1 MKKQYLAW
9 GLAISLSIGTIFGN
23 SGISWAFEN
32 MNQDKTAN
40 VEKEESSFWDE
51 LGLLTPSNAT
61 ELMTSSNAATENTT
75 NKPTETTGLK
85 QQFVTEDGIIVEIDS
100 QDVILSEDTQI
111 QVKKVDLGSE
121 ITDSVRSSMQENQKE
136 LDQIYAY
143 DISFWSDGEEFEPSD
158 GVKVTFKLP
167 DTMTGE
173 QVDGS
178 EIFHVKDGEDVAE
191 FVPKTVE
198 GDQEISCQSVG
209 FSVYGIAVTQAEEW
223 IPIYTAEE
231 FVSIKNNLDGTYKL
245 MNDIDLSG
253 YVNEF
258 PLDGSD
264 KDIAFKGTLDG
275 NNHIITLNGEFNI
288 NNETP
293 NWTGSYT
300 KEFRW
305 RFGIFQNINAGV
317 VRNLKFDGELSFHD
331 TSIFSEAGSKWVSDI
346 ITLNV
351 LAYRIS
357 GNTEISNIDNRI
369 NICFDSVENVTGV
382 NIAPVA
388 FDVSGAK
395 VNNCINRGNIKVDL
409 REKKYGL
416 SFIQIGGVVGIPDR
430 GSNNITECINT
441 GNIFV
446 SSSIR
451 TTTNIG
457 GLVADASYGSDSTWK
472 LQIGKCANLGN
483 IDVTFG
489 TREDVQSCRQLSI
502 GGLVGTC
509 GQGTLLDC
517 YNSGKITVDVKEV
530 FDSSYYHDW
539 CRIGGIVGMY
549 WQVKLQNIYNS
560 QYTSGLKAKIK
571 GEHVYVG
578 EILGA
583 KGIMTNA
590 HLHERE
596 NVYYLNG
603 GTYSGDETEPVGTA
617 INEQDMEQQ
626 STFENFDFENVW
638 KMGEGE
644 YPYPVLQFQN
654 DVPQQPDNPDI
665 PDSDEQLGWVKFKNG
680 KVGYYIL
687 ENNQCQL
694 LKSGIYKLNYT
705 DQNGV
710 IFNGRWKFNENGYVM
725 TGMHDGL
732 YYCEDE
738 DGLYPYGMCIPDKGL
753 DGILKEEYNQS
764 HIRPSTVLSRYSF
777 ISTYMDDMNYFSYIL
792 SAKIDDGWMKLT
804 GDAFL
809 RLAKQLGFIDIDDI
823 NVEYLMT
830 ESNNRKILAKVLD
843 VKFAVEGEK
852 IDDSIELWTDPKV
865 VAKAWDEVKDE
876 RGYIKFIIE
885 KVSDALKNEEKYSD
899 SFNELAKEVKKK
911 ESNGEDAEEI
921 LGIVAAK
928 NYELFDTIMEQ
939 VNGWSDAL
947 RDHSEKISYLND
959 LEASIDKIDSGK
971 IKNIQNLKNAVSELR
986 NNYEERIKLQVFD
999 TCFAVI
1005 EQGNSWNEV
1014 LTGEKRPL
1022 TGWDFKENTKYNMS
1036 KVVADVIKDLG
1047 EGSLPLLKGL
1057 SKAITTIQTIDGRPE
1072 AVNTIAQTQM
1082 LYTVAYDVLREKEEK
1097 LLIDG
1102 DSESLADY
1110 LNAFEFMRCITILRY
1125 QNMKKVYDSIYSR
1138 DGLKQFKVDF
1148 LQKEIDKLQRITPL
1162 NYFEDE
1168 FASLTFAGSWDESG
1182 EKYYYATD
1190 GDERFYIENRW
1201 AYIDGKRYYF
1211 DQNGRVLVGTQKITD
1226 ETGEGEYYFST
1237 GDGSEHNKDHRGA
1250 MQTGPIEING
1260 KEYYYDSN
1268 SGVNRGRKVI
1278 NSRIEIGPKDYRYYG
1293 PDGAYDREKS
1303 GFSEVT
1309 DTDPNHKFYDKGG
1322 IRYATNCPVDIIIYD
1337 ENDNMVGKI
1346 VNDQV
1351 QNVTDDEIDVY
1362 VDSAG
1367 QKIVGVPQSGK
1378 YKLEIIARAA
1388 GTMDYSVAE
1397 FASDGSGLI
1406 GKTDYRAVTL
1416 NQADHFYGITESMF
1430 YNGEEH
1436 NSYRLLKENTEI
1448 ELAEYQDTLT
1458 SYLINASA
1466 EGHGTVEGSKAAIR
1480 GDFAKL
1486 TAKPDSGYRFVGW
1499 YDKDGN
1505 CVSKE
1510 LEFRFRVLEE
1520 QNFTA
1525 KFTVRGASDSGSD
1538 SSDDSDDTSY
1548 IPKRGVTGKWIKNEK
1563 GWWYQRIDGTWPHD
1577 EWCELEY
1584 LGRKEWY
1591 YFDKNGYV
1599 VTGWLKWNGCYFYLN
1614 PISDGWFGRME
1625 TGWKKIDGKWYYLE
1639 PVSGQNKGHLFVNTV
1654 TPDGY
1659 KVDSNGAWMK

>member
-32 MNQDKTAN
+32 TNQDKTAN
-40 VEKEESSFWDE
+40 VEKEESSLWDE
-51 LGLLTPSNAT
+51 LGLLTPSNAV

-85 QQFVTEDGIIVEIDS
+85 KQFTTEDGIIVEIDS
-100 QDVILSEDTQI
+100 QDVILPENTQI

-136 LDQIYAY
+136 LEQIYAY

-173 QVDGS
+173 QVDES

-209 FSVYGIAVTQAEEW
+209 FSVYGIAVAQAEEW
-223 IPIYTAEE
+223 IPIYTAGDLQN
-231 FVSIKNNLDGTYKL
+231 IQNDLAGNYKL
-245 MNDIDLSG
+245 MNDIDM
-253 YVNEF
+253 
-258 PLDGSD
+258 SD
-264 KDIAFKGTLDG
+264 FSWKSIGEDTKQKLRGFTGTLDG
-275 NNHIITLNGEFNI
+275 QNFSISNLSLKAGKSYRDSNLNIG
-288 NNETP
+288 
-293 NWTGSYT
+293 Y
-300 KEFRW
+300 
-305 RFGIFQNINAGV
+305 GIFTELLGTV
-317 VRNLKFDGELSFHD
+317 KNLK
-331 TSIFSEAGSKWVSDI
+331 
-346 ITLNV
+346 ITDSV
-351 LAYRIS
+351 F
-357 GNTEISNIDNRI
+357 EVDDDHISNNAISSIDVGI
-369 NICFDSVENVTGV
+369 LAASLTGGSVENCVVQNCEIDLRTTLEIPAMNVGTFAGKTSGTSFIKNCKADNSTIKGSTYSRLTLGGIAGSAYEISDSIFAGSINVVSSGNFSSASYVGGISGITRNQMKNCV
-382 NIAPVA
+382 N
-388 FDVSGAK
+388 S
-395 VNNCINRGNIKVDL
+395 GNITATA
-409 REKKYGL
+409 
-416 SFIQIGGVVGIPDR
+416 SSQIIAGGITGRASGMALPVSMCVNYEAVYTDSRLDR
-430 GSNNITECINT
+430 G
-441 GNIFV
+441 
-446 SSSIR
+446 
-451 TTTNIG
+451 
-457 GLVADASYGSDSTWK
+457 VA
-472 LQIGKCANLGN
+472 
-483 IDVTFG
+483 
-489 TREDVQSCRQLSI
+489 
-502 GGLVGTC
+502 
-509 GQGTLLDC
+509 
-517 YNSGKITVDVKEV
+517 
-530 FDSSYYHDW
+530 
-539 CRIGGIVGMY
+539 GGIVGELY
-549 WQVKLQNIYNS
+549 SSFVENCYNAGNVKVVTGYAGGIIGYDNQTTRSISRCYNIGS
-560 QYTSGLKAKIK
+560 
-571 GEHVYVG
+571 V
-578 EILGA
+578 
-583 KGIMTNA
+583 
-590 HLHERE
+590 
-596 NVYYLNG
+596 
-603 GTYSGDETEPVGTA
+603 ETESNDKKSYAGDIIGYTQNGVSAVTGTDGKVALLLRAVDKKCYYINTAVGNK
-617 INEQDMEQQ
+617 NERMDNVVKVTLSEMEEQ
-626 STFENFDFENVW
+626 STFEEFDFDNVW
-638 KMGEGE
+638 VMGEE
-644 YPYPVLQFQN
+644 TYPYPVLQFQN

-665 PDSDEQLGWVKFKNG
+665 PDSDEQLGWVKFENG
-680 KVGYYIL
+680 KVGYYIS
-687 ENNQCQL
+687 ENNQCHL
-694 LKSGIYKLNYT
+694 LKSCVRELNYT
-705 DQNGV
+705 DGNGV
-710 IFNGRWKFNENGYVM
+710 IFTGKWKFDENGYAI
-725 TGMHDGL
+725 TGIDKGL
-732 YYCEDE
+732 YYYDKE
-738 DGLYPYGMCIPDKGL
+738 DGVYPYGMCVPDKEV
-753 DGILKEEYNQS
+753 DEILKEEYDQF
-764 HIRPSTVLSRYSF
+764 HIRPSTVMSRYSF
-777 ISTYMDDMNYFSYIL
+777 ISTYMDDMNYLSYIL
-792 SAKIDDGWMKLT
+792 SAKIDDGWMRLT
-804 GDAFL
+804 GYVFQTL
-809 RLAKQLGFIDIDDI
+809 RKQRGYVDIDDI
-823 NVEYLMT
+823 NVEYLME
-830 ESNNRKILAKVLD
+830 ESNNRKILAQMMDL
-843 VKFAVEGEK
+843 KFPEQENTEAKPTPEAV
-852 IDDSIELWTDPKV
+852 V
-865 VAKAWDEVKDE
+865 NAWDEVIDE
-876 RGYIKFIIE
+876 VEYAEFIAE
-885 KVSDALKNEEKYSD
+885 KIADASKNEKKYSN
-899 SFNELAKEVKKK
+899 SFKKLAKEVKKK
-911 ESNGEDAEEI
+911 EDSGENNKKKI
-921 LGIVAAK
+921 LEGVGK
-928 NYELFDTIMEQ
+928 QSYETFKVIMEQ
-939 VNGWSDAL
+939 ANGWSDAL
-947 RDHSEKISYLND
+947 KDCSEKISYLNA
-959 LEASIDKIDSGK
+959 LEESINKIDSRK
-971 IKNIQNLKNAVSELR
+971 VQNIQKLKNAVSELKS
-986 NNYEERIKLQVFD
+986 NYKKQIKFQVLE
-999 TCFAVI
+999 TSFALI
-1005 EQGNSWNEV
+1005 EQANLWDEV
-1014 LTGEKRPL
+1014 VTGEKNPL
-1022 TGWDFKENTKYNMS
+1022 ADWTFTEDPKENPKYN
-1036 KVVADVIKDLG
+1036 VAKIATDVIKKSV
-1047 EGSLPLLKGL
+1047 EGGLPLLKTF
-1057 SKAITTIQTIDGRPE
+1057 SQAITTIQTIDGRPE
-1072 AVNTIAQTQM
+1072 AVNTIAQSQM
-1082 LYTVAYDVLREKEEK
+1082 LYTVAYDVLREKEDK
-1097 LLIDG
+1097 FLIDG
-1102 DSESLADY
+1102 NSENLADY
-1110 LNAFEFMRCITILRY
+1110 LNAFEFMRCITLLRY
-1125 QNMKKVYDSIYSR
+1125 QNMKAVYASIYNR
-1138 DGLKQFKVDF
+1138 DNLKQVKVDF
-1148 LQKEIDKLQRITPL
+1148 LQKEINKLQRISPL
-1162 NYFEDE
+1162 NYYENE
-1168 FASLTFAGSWDESG
+1168 FSPLTFAGSWDESG
-1182 EKYYYATD
+1182 EKYYYGTN

-1211 DQNGRVLVGTQKITD
+1211 DQNGRVLVGAQKIMD

-1237 GDGSEHNKDHRGA
+1237 GDGSEYNKDHRGA

-1367 QKIVGVPQSGK
+1367 QKIVGVPQNGK

-1388 GTMDYSVAE
+1388 GAMDYSVAE

-1430 YNGEEH
+1430 YDGEEH

-1486 TAKPDSGYRFVGW
+1486 TAKPDSGYCFAGW

-1599 VTGWLKWNGCYFYLN
+1599 VSGWLKWNGCYFYLN

>member
-32 MNQDKTAN
+32 TNQDKTAN
-40 VEKEESSFWDE
+40 VEKEESSLWDE
-51 LGLLTPSNAT
+51 LGLLTPSNAV

-85 QQFVTEDGIIVEIDS
+85 KQFTTEDGIIVEIDS
-100 QDVILSEDTQI
+100 QDVILPENTQI

-136 LDQIYAY
+136 LEQIYAY
-143 DISFWSDGEEFEPSD
+143 DISFWNDGEEFEPSD

-173 QVDGS
+173 QVDES

-209 FSVYGIAVTQAEEW
+209 FSVYGIAVAQAEEW
-223 IPIYTAEE
+223 IPIYTAGDLQN
-231 FVSIKNNLDGTYKL
+231 IQNDLAGNYKL
-245 MNDIDLSG
+245 MNDIDM
-253 YVNEF
+253 
-258 PLDGSD
+258 SD
-264 KDIAFKGTLDG
+264 FSWKPIGEDTKQKLRGFTGTLDG
-275 NNHIITLNGEFNI
+275 QNFSISNLSLKAGKSYRDSNLNIG
-288 NNETP
+288 
-293 NWTGSYT
+293 Y
-300 KEFRW
+300 
-305 RFGIFQNINAGV
+305 GIFTELLGTV
-317 VRNLKFDGELSFHD
+317 KNLK
-331 TSIFSEAGSKWVSDI
+331 
-346 ITLNV
+346 ITDSV
-351 LAYRIS
+351 F
-357 GNTEISNIDNRI
+357 EVDDDHISNNAISSIDVGI
-369 NICFDSVENVTGV
+369 LAASLTGGSVENCVAQNCEIDLRTTLEIPAMNVGTFAGKTSGTSFIKNCKADNSTIKGSTYSRLTLGGIAGSAYEISDSIFAGSV
-382 NIAPVA
+382 NV
-388 FDVSGAK
+388 VSSGNFSSASYVGGISGITRNQMK
-395 VNNCINRGNIKVDL
+395 NCVNSGNITATA
-409 REKKYGL
+409 
-416 SFIQIGGVVGIPDR
+416 SSQIIAGGITGRASGMALPVSMCVNYEAVYTDSRLDR
-430 GSNNITECINT
+430 G
-441 GNIFV
+441 
-446 SSSIR
+446 
-451 TTTNIG
+451 
-457 GLVADASYGSDSTWK
+457 VA
-472 LQIGKCANLGN
+472 
-483 IDVTFG
+483 
-489 TREDVQSCRQLSI
+489 
-502 GGLVGTC
+502 
-509 GQGTLLDC
+509 
-517 YNSGKITVDVKEV
+517 
-530 FDSSYYHDW
+530 
-539 CRIGGIVGMY
+539 GGIVGELY
-549 WQVKLQNIYNS
+549 SSFVENCYNAGNVKVVTGYAGGIIGYDNQTTRSISRCYNIGS
-560 QYTSGLKAKIK
+560 
-571 GEHVYVG
+571 V
-578 EILGA
+578 
-583 KGIMTNA
+583 
-590 HLHERE
+590 
-596 NVYYLNG
+596 
-603 GTYSGDETEPVGTA
+603 ETESNDKKSYAGDIIGYTQNGVSAVTGTDGKVALLLRAVDKKCYYINTAVGNK
-617 INEQDMEQQ
+617 NERMDNVVKVTLSEMEEQ
-626 STFENFDFENVW
+626 STFEEFDFDNVW
-638 KMGEGE
+638 VMGEE
-644 YPYPVLQFQN
+644 TYPYPVLQFQN

-947 RDHSEKISYLND
+947 RDHSEKISYLNE

-1237 GDGSEHNKDHRGA
+1237 GDGSEHNRDHRGA